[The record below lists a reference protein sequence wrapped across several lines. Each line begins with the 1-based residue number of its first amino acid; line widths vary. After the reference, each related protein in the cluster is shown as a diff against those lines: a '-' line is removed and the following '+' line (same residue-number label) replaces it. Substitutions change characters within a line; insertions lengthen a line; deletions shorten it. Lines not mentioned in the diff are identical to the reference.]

1 MKKQSVSLPTC
12 TTNSEFIGSLI
23 AACRPWAD
31 LSELTKL
38 QKISELSRPSL
49 VLLINSTLTAGM
61 KLTPGL
67 ISGNDGDIIQ
77 LFVTHC
83 QRWQGRLKV
92 TLYHQKVLKTRELIS
107 LREKIYAQTNP
118 VH

>member
-1 MKKQSVSLPTC
+1 MKKQSVSPPIC
-12 TTNSEFIGSLI
+12 TNSEFISSLI
-23 AACRPWAD
+23 AACRPWVD

-49 VLLINSTLTAGM
+49 VLLINSALTASI
-61 KLTPGL
+61 KLTPATIAGSDDDL
-67 ISGNDGDIIQ
+67 IQ
-77 LFVTHC
+77 LFVDHC

-92 TLYHQKVLKTRELIS
+92 TPYHQKVLKTRELIA
-107 LREKIYAQTNP
+107 LREKLYAQTNP